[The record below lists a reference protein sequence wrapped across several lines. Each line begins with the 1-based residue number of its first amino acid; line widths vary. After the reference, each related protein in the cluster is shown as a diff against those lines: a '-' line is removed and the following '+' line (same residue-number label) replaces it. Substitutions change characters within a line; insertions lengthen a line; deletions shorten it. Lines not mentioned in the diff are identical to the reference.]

1 MIWAKVM
8 EFFGERQSAFVRRM
22 FSSGKI
28 GVDPHLYREYKV
40 GWCFFPG
47 KHVSKKMR
55 LVKQNR
61 IGDG

>member
-1 MIWAKVM
+1 M
-8 EFFGERQSAFVRRM
+8 EFFGERPKCFCKTDVQL
-22 FSSGKI
+22 SGKI
-28 GVDPHLYREYKV
+28 GVDPHLYREYK
-40 GWCFFPG
+40 GWLVFFPG